1 MNKVH
6 GFKGYDKNLQCRGFQ
21 YEVGK
26 TYEHEG
32 KAVTCESGFHFC
44 EYPLD
49 VFSYYP
55 PADSRYTEVVGEGCA
70 DNGGQNDTKVCASKL
85 TIGAEIGIPGIVKA
99 SIEYIKSHIDADK
112 KEANT
117 GDSSVASNTGDRSM
131 ASNTGNRSMASNTGN
146 RSMASNTGD
155 RSMASNTGY
164 SSMASNTGYSSMASN
179 TGDSSVASNTGY
191 RSMASNTGDRSMA
204 SNTGDSSVASNT
216 GDWSMASNTGDSSV
230 ASNTGYSSMASNTGD
245 RSMASNTGDWSMAS
259 NTGNRS
265 MASNTGYSS
274 MASVEGN
281 ESIAVAIGYASKA
294 KGALGC
300 WIVLGEQKQDD
311 EYNWHLVDVQ
321 CFKVDGEKIKADTF
335 YKLKDGQPIEAEE

>member
-1 MNKVH
+1 MSKVH
-6 GFKGYDKNLQCRGFQ
+6 GFKGYDKNLQCRGLQ

-70 DNGGQNDTKVCASKL
+70 DNSGQNDTKVCASKL
-85 TIGAEIGIPGIVKA
+85 TIGAEIGISGIVKA

-117 GDSSVASNTGDRSM
+117 GYRSV
-131 ASNTGNRSMASNTGN
+131 ASNTGN

-155 RSMASNTGY
+155 WSMASNTGY
-164 SSMASNTGYSSMASN
+164 RSVASNTGN
-179 TGDSSVASNTGY
+179 SSVASNTGY
-191 RSMASNTGDRSMA
+191 SSVASNTGNRSVA
-204 SNTGDSSVASNT
+204 SNTGNSSVASNTGYSSVASNTGNRSVASNTGNSSVASNT
-216 GDWSMASNTGDSSV
+216 GDWSMASNTGD
-230 ASNTGYSSMASNTGD
+230 
-245 RSMASNTGDWSMAS
+245 W
-259 NTGNRS
+259 
-265 MASNTGYSS
+265 S

-281 ESIAVAIGYASKA
+281 ESIAVAIGYDSKA

-300 WIVLGEQKQDD
+300 WIILGEQKKDD

>member
-1 MNKVH
+1 MSKIH
-6 GFKGYDKNLQCRGFQ
+6 GFKGYNKDLQCRGFQ
-21 YEVGK
+21 YEIGK

-49 VFSYYP
+49 VFGYYP

-70 DNGGQNDTKVCASKL
+70 DNSGQDDTKVCASKL

-99 SIEYIKSHIDADK
+99 SIKYIKSHIEAG
-112 KEANT
+112 KEEKQEGDRSAATNT
-117 GDSSVASNTGDRSM
+117 GAWSAATNTGAWSAATNTGDRS
-131 ASNTGNRSMASNTGN
+131 AAT
-146 RSMASNTGD
+146 NTGD
-155 RSMASNTGY
+155 RSAAT
-164 SSMASNTGYSSMASN
+164 
-179 TGDSSVASNTGY
+179 
-191 RSMASNTGDRSMA
+191 NTGDRSA
-204 SNTGDSSVASNT
+204 AT
-216 GDWSMASNTGDSSV
+216 
-230 ASNTGYSSMASNTGD
+230 
-245 RSMASNTGDWSMAS
+245 
-259 NTGNRS
+259 NTGNQS
-265 MASNTGYSS
+265 AATNTGAWSA
-274 MASVEGN
+274 ASVSGK
-281 ESIAVAIGYASKA
+281 ESVAMAIGYDSKA

>member
-1 MNKVH
+1 MSKVH

-49 VFSYYP
+49 VFDYYP

-70 DNGGQNDTKVCASKL
+70 DNSGQNDTKVCVSKL

-99 SIEYIKSHIDADK
+99 TIEYVKSHIDADK
-112 KEANT
+112 EEKQE
-117 GDSSVASNTGDRSM
+117 GDWSAAT
-131 ASNTGNRSMASNTGN
+131 
-146 RSMASNTGD
+146 
-155 RSMASNTGY
+155 NTGY
-164 SSMASNTGYSSMASN
+164 WSAATNTGYWSAASVS
-179 TGDSSVASNTGY
+179 GKESVA
-191 RSMASNTGDRSMA
+191 M
-204 SNTGDSSVASNT
+204 
-216 GDWSMASNTGDSSV
+216 
-230 ASNTGYSSMASNTGD
+230 
-245 RSMASNTGDWSMAS
+245 
-259 NTGNRS
+259 
-265 MASNTGYSS
+265 
-274 MASVEGN
+274 
-281 ESIAVAIGYASKA
+281 AIGYDSKA

-300 WIVLGEQKQDD
+300 WIILGEQKQD
-311 EYNWHLVDVQ
+311 EKYNWHLVDVQ

>member
-1 MNKVH
+1 MSKVH
-6 GFKGYDKNLQCRGFQ
+6 GFKGYDKNFKCRGFQ

-32 KAVTCESGFHFC
+32 EAKMCESGFHFC

-70 DNGGQNDTKVCASKL
+70 DNSGRDDTKVCASKL

-99 SIEYIKSHIDADK
+99 SIEYIKSHIDAG
-112 KEANT
+112 KEEKQESYQSAAT
-117 GDSSVASNTGDRSM
+117 NTGDRSA
-131 ASNTGNRSMASNTGN
+131 ASVSGKE
-146 RSMASNTGD
+146 
-155 RSMASNTGY
+155 
-164 SSMASNTGYSSMASN
+164 
-179 TGDSSVASNTGY
+179 SVA
-191 RSMASNTGDRSMA
+191 M
-204 SNTGDSSVASNT
+204 
-216 GDWSMASNTGDSSV
+216 
-230 ASNTGYSSMASNTGD
+230 
-245 RSMASNTGDWSMAS
+245 
-259 NTGNRS
+259 
-265 MASNTGYSS
+265 
-274 MASVEGN
+274 
-281 ESIAVAIGYASKA
+281 AIGYGSKA

-335 YKLKDGQPIEAEE
+335 YKLKDGQPIEVEKKQ